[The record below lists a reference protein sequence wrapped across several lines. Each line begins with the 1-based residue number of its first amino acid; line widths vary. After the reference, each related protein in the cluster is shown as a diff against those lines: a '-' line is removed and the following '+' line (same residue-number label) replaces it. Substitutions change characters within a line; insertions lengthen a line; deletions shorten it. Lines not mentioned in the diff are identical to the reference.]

1 MTENGVAEGG
11 EENTYAEGREKQQQ
25 EDAARVALF
34 PRSRCATGTGDEFP

>member
-1 MTENGVAEGG
+1 MTENGVVEAEG
-11 EENTYAEGREKQQQ
+11 ENTYADERGKLQQ

>member
-1 MTENGVAEGG
+1 MTENGVAEAGG
-11 EENTYAEGREKQQQ
+11 GNTYAEERGKQQQ